1 MGIGASSF
9 TMEALVEM
17 QIVLEEKPHITLLI
31 FLCIIQS
38 SVMPLSLS
46 CIPFSFY
53 SLGGAITSN
62 LFTFL

>member
-17 QIVLEEKPHITLLI
+17 QIVLEEKPHFTLLI

-46 CIPFSFY
+46 LLY
-53 SLGGAITSN
+53 TL
-62 LFTFL
+62 LFLLFRWGYNQ

>member
-17 QIVLEEKPHITLLI
+17 QIVLEEKHHFTLLI

-46 CIPFSFY
+46 LLY
-53 SLGGAITSN
+53 TL
-62 LFTFL
+62 LFLLFRWGYNQ

>member
-17 QIVLEEKPHITLLI
+17 QIVLEEKHHFTLLI

-46 CIPFSFY
+46 LVYPS
-53 SLGGAITSN
+53 
-62 LFTFL
+62 LFTL

>member
-17 QIVLEEKPHITLLI
+17 QIVLEEKPHFTLLI

-46 CIPFSFY
+46 LVYPS
-53 SLGGAITSN
+53 
-62 LFTFL
+62 LFTL